1 MMEPRLIALLG
12 AECTGKTTLA
22 QALAQRLGV
31 GWVPEYLRDFCD
43 AQGRTPRQD
52 EQAHIV
58 QRQMQLELDALA
70 HARQQGQAWVICDT
84 TPLMTAVYS
93 DFVFGDT
100 ALYPFARAS
109 QQRYALTVLLAP
121 AIPWVADGIQRDSE
135 AARTRIHATLLQECA
150 HHPQW
155 HTLHLPVPDVEN
167 VEMVVQVLNQIG
179 K

>member
-1 MMEPRLIALLG
+1 MEPRLIALLG

-31 GWVPEYLRDFCD
+31 AWVPEYLRGFCD
-43 AQGRTPRQD
+43 THGRTPRHE

-58 QRQMQLELDALA
+58 QEQTRGELNALEQ
-70 HARQQGQAWVICDT
+70 ARQQGQAWVICDT
-84 TPLMTAVYS
+84 TPLMTAIYS

-109 QQRYALTVLLAP
+109 QQRYALTVLLTP

-135 AARTRIHATLLQECA
+135 SARAKVHATLLRECNN
-150 HHPQW
+150 HPQW
-155 HTLHLPVPDVEN
+155 NTLHLPTPDINAVIAA
-167 VEMVVQVLNQIG
+167 LNQLR